1 MRATATVI
9 SFKCCHLQ
17 IKTEGKKPHCRSK
30 KSRLDEQN
38 GGLEEGFQEL
48 AWNRKEED
56 KAIIKACANTGVLFV
71 VLMQPHTNSYEDL
84 LVRS

>member
-1 MRATATVI
+1 MCMPRLQLLALSAVI
-9 SFKCCHLQ
+9 YRLKLKKKNPCH
-17 IKTEGKKPHCRSK
+17 HSK

-71 VLMQPHTNSYEDL
+71 VLMQPHKFL
-84 LVRS
+84 